1 MALINI
7 KHLYDVQILR
17 PPTPS
22 SQSVTFCQ
30 PLPPPRR
37 VTSFV
42 NALQA
47 NENEI
52 GVKRARKNTF
62 IKRGRIDFSVLKT
75 HADLFIFRDGELV
88 MIREH

>member
-1 MALINI
+1 MTS
-7 KHLYDVQILR
+7 KFWD
-17 PPTPS
+17 PPPPRHKASHFVNPS
-22 SQSVTFCQ
+22 
-30 PLPPPRR
+30 LPPRR

-42 NALQA
+42 NARQA

-88 MIREH
+88 MIRER

>member
-1 MALINI
+1 MYI
-7 KHLYDVQILR
+7 
-17 PPTPS
+17 
-22 SQSVTFCQ
+22 
-30 PLPPPRR
+30 LPPRYPSKFFGTGGRS
-37 VTSFV
+37 V
-42 NALQA
+42 QA

-88 MIREH
+88 MIRER